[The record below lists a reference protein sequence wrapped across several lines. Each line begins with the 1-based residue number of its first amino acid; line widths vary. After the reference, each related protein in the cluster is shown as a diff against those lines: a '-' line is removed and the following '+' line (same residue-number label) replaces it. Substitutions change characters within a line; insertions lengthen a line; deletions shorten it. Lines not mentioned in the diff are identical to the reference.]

1 MIAKDDAADAEQP
14 GFALEDELLDE
25 GQAEGRHGAEH
36 GVAQRRADA
45 GHVARHRAHGDRPA
59 DAERRRRA
67 DRHGDQ
73 EADGGALDGERDR
86 IEDEARDV
94 HCVAIAFPP

>member
-1 MIAKDDAADAEQP
+1 MITRTMPPMPSSQASRSKTNCSTKD
-14 GFALEDELLDE
+14 
-25 GQAEGRHGAEH
+25 
-36 GVAQRRADA
+36 VAQRRADA

-59 DAERRRRA
+59 DAERRRRT
-67 DRHGDQ
+67 DRDGDH

-86 IEDEARDV
+86 IEGEARDV